1 MFTGLIQ
8 DVGRISRLTIS
19 GTEAEIGVT
28 TTLPSLEVGES
39 IALNGACLSVT
50 GLESGGFTAFASAE
64 TLAVTGLGTAAKGMG
79 VNLERALRVGDPVGG
94 HYVAGHVDTTVKLQS
109 RARIGEAERWRLAM
123 PTNGSLRAQL
133 TAKGSVALDGVSLTI
148 NEVSS
153 DWFEVMVIPITLEHT
168 TFCDL
173 HVGTMLN
180 LETDVLAKYVAGQ
193 LERGTAA
200 GGTVNLDLLKRT
212 GFVR

>member
-1 MFTGLIQ
+1 MFTGLVQ

-28 TTLPSLEVGES
+28 TTLPSLEIGES

-50 GLESGGFTAFASAE
+50 GLERGGFTAFASAE
-64 TLAVTGLGTAAKGMG
+64 TLAVTGLGTAATGMG

-94 HYVAGHVDTTVKLQS
+94 HFVAGHVDATVSLQS
-109 RARIGEAERWRLAM
+109 RTRIGEAEQWRIAM
-123 PTNGSLRAQL
+123 PADGSLRSQL
-133 TAKGSVALDGVSLTI
+133 AHKGSVALDGVSLTI

-153 DWFEVMVIPITLEHT
+153 DWFEVMVIPLTLEPT
-168 TFCDL
+168 TVCDL
-173 HVGTMLN
+173 HVGAMLN

-193 LERGTAA
+193 LERGTAD

>member
-28 TTLPSLEVGES
+28 TALPSLEIGES
-39 IALNGACLSVT
+39 IAISGVCLSVT
-50 GLESGGFTAFASAE
+50 RLESGGFTAFASAE
-64 TLAVTGLGTAAKGMG
+64 TLAVTGLKTAARGAG

-94 HYVAGHVDTTVKLQS
+94 HFVAGHVDATVSLQS
-109 RARIGEAERWRLAM
+109 RTRLGEAERWRLAM
-123 PTNGSLRAQL
+123 PADESLKSQL
-133 TAKGSVALDGVSLTI
+133 APKGSVALDGVSLTI

-153 DWFEVMVIPITLEHT
+153 DWFEVMIIPITLEHT
-168 TFCDL
+168 TLGDM
-173 HVGTMLN
+173 HVGAMLN

-193 LERGTAA
+193 LKRGTTD
-200 GGTVNLDLLKRT
+200 GGTVDMNLLRRT

>member
-8 DVGRISRLTIS
+8 DVGRISRLAKH
-19 GTEAEIGVT
+19 GTEAEISVT
-28 TTLPSLEVGES
+28 TALPSSEIGES
-39 IALNGACLSVT
+39 IAINGVCLSVT
-50 GLESGGFTAFASAE
+50 KLESGGFTAFASTE
-64 TLAVTGLGTAAKGMG
+64 TLAVTGLGKATSGTG

-94 HYVAGHVDTTVKLQS
+94 HFVAGHVDATVSLQS
-109 RARIGEAERWRLAM
+109 RTRLQEAERWRIAM
-123 PTNGSLRAQL
+123 PADGSLKSQL
-133 TAKGSVALDGVSLTI
+133 ASKGSVALDGVSLTI

-168 TFCDL
+168 TFCDM

-193 LERGTAA
+193 LKRGTAD
-200 GGTVNLDLLKRT
+200 GGTVDMNLLRRT

>member
-1 MFTGLIQ
+1 MFTGLVQ
-8 DVGRISRLTIS
+8 DVGRISRLTML

-28 TTLPSLEVGES
+28 TTLPSSEIGES
-39 IALNGACLSVT
+39 IAINGACLSVT
-50 GLESGGFTAFASAE
+50 RLDRGGFTAFASAE
-64 TLAVTGLGTAAKGMG
+64 TLAVTGLGTATAGMG

-94 HYVAGHVDTTVKLQS
+94 HFVAGHVDATVSLQS
-109 RARIGEAERWRLAM
+109 RTRIGEAERWRIGM
-123 PTNGSLRAQL
+123 PADESLRGQL
-133 TAKGSVALDGVSLTI
+133 APKGSVALDGVSLTI

-193 LERGTAA
+193 LERGTAD
-200 GGTVNLDLLKRT
+200 GGTVDMNLLRRT

>member
-1 MFTGLIQ
+1 MFTGLVQ
-8 DVGRISRLTIS
+8 DVGRISRLTIV

-28 TTLPSLEVGES
+28 TVLSPLEIGES
-39 IALNGACLSVT
+39 IAINGACLSVT
-50 GLESGGFTAFASAE
+50 RLERGGFTAFASAE
-64 TLAVTGLGTAAKGMG
+64 TLAVTGLKTASPGMG

-94 HYVAGHVDTTVKLQS
+94 HYVAGHVDATVSLQS
-109 RARIGEAERWRLAM
+109 RTRIREAERWRIAM
-123 PTNGSLRAQL
+123 PAEESLRRQL
-133 TAKGSVALDGVSLTI
+133 ARKGSVALDGVSLTI

-153 DWFEVMVIPITLEHT
+153 DWFEVMVIPLTLEHT

-200 GGTVNLDLLKRT
+200 GGTVDVDLLKRT
-212 GFVR
+212 GFMR